1 MSRRGYAAA
10 AAALVLSLGLTA
22 CGGTANSGDPTA
34 SRTGTGNSG
43 PDQRSARSAYDYL
56 EDGHYSAGRTGK
68 IRDQA
73 GRAERDFTQDVRD
86 LLGDTEKAAKDI
98 GQDVKDAGQ
107 DVKNAGEKAAGDV
120 TNAAKEAKNG
130 VENTVRDATGYR

>member
-10 AAALVLSLGLTA
+10 AADLVLSLGLTA

-73 GRAERDFTQDVRD
+73 GRAQRDFTQDVRD
-86 LLGDTEKAAKDI
+86 MLDDTEKAAKDI

>member
-1 MSRRGYAAA
+1 MSRREYAAA

-86 LLGDTEKAAKDI
+86 MLGDTEKAAKDI

>member
-10 AAALVLSLGLTA
+10 VAALVLSLSLTA
-22 CGGTANSGDPTA
+22 CGTAANSGDPTA

-56 EDGHYSAGRTGK
+56 EDGHYSAARTGK

-86 LLGDTEKAAKDI
+86 MLGDTEKAAKDI

-107 DVKNAGEKAAGDV
+107 DVKGDV
-120 TNAAKEAKNG
+120 KNAAKEAKNG

>member
-1 MSRRGYAAA
+1 MSRREYAAA

-56 EDGHYSAGRTGK
+56 EDGHSSAGRTGK
-68 IRDQA
+68 IRDRA
-73 GRAERDFTQDVRD
+73 GRAQRDFTQDVRD
-86 LLGDTEKAAKDI
+86 MLDDTEKAAKDM
-98 GQDVKDAGQ
+98 GR

-120 TNAAKEAKNG
+120 TNAAREAKNG

>member
-73 GRAERDFTQDVRD
+73 GRAQRDFTQDVRD
-86 LLGDTEKAAKDI
+86 MLDDTEKAAKDM
-98 GQDVKDAGQ
+98 GRDVKDAGQ

>member
-73 GRAERDFTQDVRD
+73 GRAQRDFTQDVRD
-86 LLGDTEKAAKDI
+86 MLDDTEKAAKDI

-130 VENTVRDATGYR
+130 VENTVKDATGYR